1 MKIGILTFHF
11 ACNYGA
17 VLQCYALQKFL
28 SDSGHEVEIIDYR
41 PASVAGGYR
50 WFDPRRFWGI
60 TPAKFWR
67 KTSSEIKV
75 IGDRKRRYEAFD
87 AFVRTRLNLSQPVK
101 DRDGMLSAA
110 SNYDILIAGS
120 DQIWNRKLTD
130 GTDPLYWG
138 DFFRNGDT
146 AMISY
151 AASMEDG
158 FDKATEEEARKFLPR
173 FNALSV
179 REPSLAQRLMALLPL
194 TEVAVT
200 ADPTLLLSP
209 EQWDDVSAPTMTD
222 EPYLL
227 FYQVRKSSKAYEIAK
242 AVAESKGLK
251 LVCLSAK
258 VELENSK
265 EVAAASPEEFLS
277 LFRHASYVVT
287 TSFHGTVFSVVFHK
301 DFLCPAVDD
310 GKNSRQDSLLAA
322 LGLGN
327 RVVND
332 LTNANLPAIAW
343 EEVETAK
350 AGMLEASYGFLKS
363 CGL

>member
-1 MKIGILTFHF
+1 
-11 ACNYGA
+11 
-17 VLQCYALQKFL
+17 
-28 SDSGHEVEIIDYR
+28 
-41 PASVAGGYR
+41 
-50 WFDPRRFWGI
+50 
-60 TPAKFWR
+60 
-67 KTSSEIKV
+67 
-75 IGDRKRRYEAFD
+75 
-87 AFVRTRLNLSQPVK
+87 
-101 DRDGMLSAA
+101 
-110 SNYDILIAGS
+110 
-120 DQIWNRKLTD
+120 
-130 GTDPLYWG
+130 
-138 DFFRNGDT
+138 
-146 AMISY
+146 
-151 AASMEDG
+151 
-158 FDKATEEEARKFLPR
+158 
-173 FNALSV
+173 
-179 REPSLAQRLMALLPL
+179 MALLPL

-227 FYQVRKSSKAYEIAK
+227 FYQVRKSSKAYEMAK

-310 GKNSRQDSLLAA
+310 GKNSRQDSLLDA

-332 LTNANLPAIAW
+332 LTNADLPAIAW

>member
-17 VLQCYALQKFL
+17 VLQCYALQRFL
-28 SDSGHEVEIIDYR
+28 SDSGHDVEIIDYR

-50 WFDPRRFWGI
+50 WFDLHRFWGM

-87 AFVRTRLNLSQPVK
+87 AFVRKRLRLSEPVK
-101 DRDGMLSAA
+101 NPDGMSSAA
-110 SNYDILIAGS
+110 GNYDILIAGS
-120 DQIWNRKLTD
+120 DQIWNRKLTK

-138 DFFRNGDT
+138 GFLRNGST

-158 FDKATEEEARKFLPR
+158 FDRITEDVVRKYLPR

-194 TEVAVT
+194 TDVAVT
-200 ADPTLLLSP
+200 ADPTLLLSHK
-209 EQWDDVSAPTMTD
+209 QWDDVSAPPPIE

-227 FYQVRKSSKAYEIAK
+227 FYQVRTSSKAYELAEK
-242 AVAESKGLK
+242 LAESKGLK

-265 EVAAASPEEFLS
+265 ETAAASPEEFVS
-277 LFRHASYVVT
+277 LFRHASFVVT
-287 TSFHGTVFSVVFHK
+287 TSFHGTVFSIVFHK
-301 DFLCPAVDD
+301 DFVCPAVDD
-310 GKNSRQDSLLAA
+310 GKNSRQDSLLSA
-322 LGLGN
+322 LGLED

-332 LTNANLPAIAW
+332 RTHSSLPAIDW
-343 EEVETAK
+343 EKVEKAK
-350 AGMLEASYGFLKS
+350 AGMLETSYGFLKS